1 MRNRRSLLAFV
12 WVLGLVAAFPAA
24 AREGEP
30 EVVVAN
36 RMFDMGGKFEV
47 AFSPLTVSVFDKYTR
62 HFGLDLGLVYY
73 FHDTIG
79 IEIEG
84 GYNYVAGWRV
94 LLTDIVAKSA
104 LQAPVEKLPLTD
116 LKYMQGYA
124 QGGLIF
130 SPLYGKLNLSSE
142 LAFGINLYFVA
153 GGGVG
158 FYKYPLRGIGTG
170 GHLENQLYASDMS
183 IKGMFY
189 FGGGVRLHALDW
201 FSLRLEV
208 RDQCAPDSYVA
219 DKKTVSNA
227 IEPVT
232 IEDFVHIVSFRLVTS
247 FAF

>member
-1 MRNRRSLLAFV
+1 MRNRRSLLAIV
-12 WVLGLVAAFPAA
+12 WVLGLVAALPAA

-30 EVVVAN
+30 EAAVAN

-47 AFSPLTVSVFDKYTR
+47 AFSPLSVSIFDKYTR

-79 IEIEG
+79 LEIEG

-94 LLTDIVAKSA
+94 LLTDIVTTSGMV
-104 LQAPVEKLPLTD
+104 APVEKLPLTD

-142 LAFGINLYFVA
+142 LAFGINLYVVA

-158 FYKYPLRGIGTG
+158 FYKYPLRAIDGSN
-170 GHLENQLYASDMS
+170 LLYASDTSM
-183 IKGMFY
+183 KGMFY
-189 FGGGVRLHALDW
+189 FGGGVRIHALDW

-208 RDQCAPDSYVA
+208 RDQCAPDSYTA
-219 DKKTVSNA
+219 DKKTVSNTVV
-227 IEPVT
+227 PVT